1 MGNFVPGRYFISTSE
16 LIVII
21 ATAKN
26 NLLAE
31 HPELKPFQNEIG
43 SYIARAVEGRNEK
56 GIARTG
62 GSLSDAE
69 ASQTRYIAELSEL
82 ADREA
87 RQCLRRFRDRPES
100 LALLKQLQD
109 GEQKSDGNTKINDIE
124 TLPLT
129 W

>member
-31 HPELKPFQNEIG
+31 HPELKPFQNQIG

-69 ASQTRYIAELSEL
+69 ASQARYIAELSEL

-87 RQCLRRFRDRPES
+87 RQCLHRFRDRPES
-100 LALLKQLQD
+100 IALLKQLQED
-109 GEQKSDGNTKINDIE
+109 KQEPVSTTKIKDFE